1 MLDGVDVISD
11 VVCPWCF
18 IGKRHLDAAL
28 ARWQS
33 LHPGERPDV
42 RWHAFQLNPDMPVE
56 GMDRQDYVA
65 AKFGGPDRA
74 RDIYARVAAA
84 GRTAGI
90 EFDFGRMQIQPNT
103 SQAHRLIAWAGA
115 KGRQDAMVETLFRGY
130 FLTASDLTDDG
141 QLALLAEQAGLDRDG
156 ATEFLAGDELRGE
169 VAADERMARSIG
181 VQGVPFFIFNRR
193 LAVSGAQPPE
203 VLIQAMEEASRAP
216 AGAA

>member
-1 MLDGVDVISD
+1 MLEGVDVISD

-33 LHPGERPDV
+33 LHSGARPEV
-42 RWHAFQLNPDMPVE
+42 RWHAFQLNPDMPAE
-56 GMDRQDYVA
+56 GMDRQEYVA

-74 RDIYARVAAA
+74 REIYARVATA
-84 GRTAGI
+84 GRSAGI

-103 SQAHRLIAWAGA
+103 FQAHRLIAWAGTQ
-115 KGRQDAMVETLFRGY
+115 GRQDAMVEALFRGY
-130 FLTASDLTDDG
+130 FLSVSNLTDDG
-141 QLALLAEQAGLDRDG
+141 QLALLAEEAGLDRHEAEG
-156 ATEFLAGDELRGE
+156 FLASDDLRGE

-193 LAVSGAQPPE
+193 LAVSGAQPPD
-203 VLIQAMEEASRAP
+203 VLVQAMEEAVRAP
-216 AGAA
+216 ADTA